1 MKLKKFGALLLTGVL
16 AITSLTTSAFAAK
29 REKRS
34 ADDIDFAA
42 VLEDVSAKGTVNV
55 YHWWTAGGEKDAI
68 ESVIDEFKGAYGKVK
83 TKSNAIPGGADDA
96 MVMKVKD
103 ARHTSFR
110 WS

>member
-42 VLEDVSAKGTVNV
+42 VLEDTSAKGTVNV

-68 ESVIDEFKGAYGKVK
+68 ESVVRQGENEVERHSGRRRRRHGHEGQGA
-83 TKSNAIPGGADDA
+83 SAGGQE
-96 MVMKVKD
+96 
-103 ARHTSFR
+103 S
-110 WS
+110 

>member
-42 VLEDVSAKGTVNV
+42 VLEDTSAKARSTSTTGGRLAARRMRLNPSSTNSRAR
-55 YHWWTAGGEKDAI
+55 TA
-68 ESVIDEFKGAYGKVK
+68 
-83 TKSNAIPGGADDA
+83 
-96 MVMKVKD
+96 
-103 ARHTSFR
+103 R
-110 WS
+110 

>member
-42 VLEDVSAKGTVNV
+42 VLEDGFCERHGQRLPLVD
-55 YHWWTAGGEKDAI
+55 GGRREGCD
-68 ESVIDEFKGAYGKVK
+68 
-83 TKSNAIPGGADDA
+83 
-96 MVMKVKD
+96 
-103 ARHTSFR
+103 
-110 WS
+110 

>member
-55 YHWWTAGGEKDAI
+55 Y
-68 ESVIDEFKGAYGKVK
+68 
-83 TKSNAIPGGADDA
+83 PGGRLAA
-96 MVMKVKD
+96 KRMRLNPSSTNSK
-103 ARHTSFR
+103 ARTAR
-110 WS
+110 

>member
-42 VLEDVSAKGTVNV
+42 VLEDTSAKGTVNV

-68 ESVIDEFKGAYGKVK
+68 ESVIDEWQGENEVERHSGRRRRRHGHEGQGPSA
-83 TKSNAIPGGADDA
+83 GGQEP
-96 MVMKVKD
+96 
-103 ARHTSFR
+103 
-110 WS
+110 

>member
-42 VLEDVSAKGTVNV
+42 VLEDASAKGTVNV

-68 ESVIDEFKGAYGKVK
+68 ESVIDEFKGRVRQGENEVERH
-83 TKSNAIPGGADDA
+83 SGRRWRRHGHEGQGASA
-96 MVMKVKD
+96 G
-103 ARHTSFR
+103 RQES
-110 WS
+110 